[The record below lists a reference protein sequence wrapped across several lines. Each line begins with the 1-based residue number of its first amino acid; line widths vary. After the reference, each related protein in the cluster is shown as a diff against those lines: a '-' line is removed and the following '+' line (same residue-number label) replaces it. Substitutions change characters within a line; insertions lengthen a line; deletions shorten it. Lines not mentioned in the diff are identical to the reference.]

1 MPRRIIDRI
10 QDAIRTATYDMTSH
24 AIEEMAEDLL
34 DFTDVETAI
43 LRGKLIKTEKSDP
56 RGTKYTVYGFGTDDV
71 TLVGTSGRFT
81 GTGRYLIIT
90 VYEVTEPEI

>member
-1 MPRRIIDRI
+1 VPRRIIERI
-10 QDAIRTATYDMTSH
+10 QEAIRTAAYDMTSH
-24 AIEEMAEDLL
+24 AVEEMAEDLL

-43 LRGKLIKTEKSDP
+43 LRGKLIKTERGDP
-56 RGTKYTVYGFGTDDV
+56 RGTKYTIHGIGTDGV
-71 TLVGTSGRFT
+71 TLIGTAGRFT